1 MRKTESVNS
10 MQSLLAE
17 LSLNQERN
25 ARLIEEIHNLVEQ
38 EFAVAPME
46 QVSGEDIPPL
56 VRAVPA
62 VAPVP
67 LIFSCSFCI
76 GNHVEILNANKKLCQ
91 AKKGMIL
98 GKTNCGDSGSF
109 LRIEAGDQII
119 LRKPWKL
126 KNLSR

>member
-1 MRKTESVNS
+1 MRKAEGVDSIQT
-10 MQSLLAE
+10 LLAE

-25 ARLIEEIHNLVEQ
+25 ARLIEQIHNLVEQ

-46 QVSGEDIPPL
+46 RVSGEDIPPL

-62 VAPVP
+62 AAPVP
-67 LIFSCSFCI
+67 LFSGYGFCL
-76 GNHVEILNANKKLCQ
+76 GNSVEILHPNKKLNQ
-91 AKKGMIL
+91 AKKGVVV
-98 GKTNCGDSGSF
+98 GKTNGGDTGGF
-109 LRIEAGDQII
+109 LCIEAGNQVI